1 LGEARCIIHGTC
13 VAWGTEAAL
22 LRGDSGAGKSD
33 LALRFLALP
42 PGPDSEPKLIADDQV
57 CIEASAAGELLAS
70 APATLAGK
78 IEVRGLGILETPHLA
93 QGRLVLVVD
102 LVSDAEVPRMPP
114 DPLETVTIA
123 GVALPRL
130 ALAAFEPSSPL
141 KLKLALLQAASQ
153 SPGEQA

>member
-1 LGEARCIIHGTC
+1 LGRQLIHGTC
-13 VAWGTEAAL
+13 VALGRSAAL
-22 LRGDSGAGKSD
+22 LRGASGAGKSD
-33 LALRFLALP
+33 LALRFLALASDGDRAP
-42 PGPDSEPKLIADDQV
+42 TLIADDQV
-57 CIEASAAGELLAS
+57 WIEDGTAGELLAS

-93 QGRLVLVVD
+93 VGRLVLVVD

-114 DPLETVTIA
+114 DPPETVTIA

>member
-1 LGEARCIIHGTC
+1 LGRQLIHGTC
-13 VAWGTEAAL
+13 VALGTSAAL
-22 LRGDSGAGKSD
+22 LRGASGAGKSD
-33 LALRFLALP
+33 LALRFLALA
-42 PGPDSEPKLIADDQV
+42 SEGDRAPKLVADDQV
-57 CIEASAAGELLAS
+57 WIEDGISGELLAS
-70 APATLAGK
+70 APPTLAGK

-93 QGRLVLVVD
+93 RGRLVLVVD

-141 KLKLALLQAASQ
+141 KLKLALLQAAS
-153 SPGEQA
+153 P

>member
-1 LGEARCIIHGTC
+1 LGRQLIHGTC
-13 VAWGTEAAL
+13 VALGGSAAL
-22 LRGDSGAGKSD
+22 LRGASGAGKSD
-33 LALRFLALP
+33 LALRFLALA
-42 PGPDSEPKLIADDQV
+42 SEGDRAPTLIADDQV
-57 CIEASAAGELLAS
+57 WIEDGTSGELLAS
-70 APATLAGK
+70 APPTLAGK

-114 DPLETVTIA
+114 DPPETVTIA

-130 ALAAFEPSSPL
+130 ALAPFEPSSPL

>member
-1 LGEARCIIHGTC
+1 LGRS
-13 VAWGTEAAL
+13 AAL
-22 LRGDSGAGKSD
+22 LRGASGAGKSD
-33 LALRFLALP
+33 LALRFLALASDGDGAP
-42 PGPDSEPKLIADDQV
+42 TLIADDQV
-57 CIEASAAGELLAS
+57 WIEDGTSGELLAS
-70 APATLAGK
+70 APPTLAGK

-93 QGRLVLVVD
+93 VGRLVLVVD

-114 DPLETVTIA
+114 DPPETVTIA

>member
-1 LGEARCIIHGTC
+1 LGRQLIHGTC
-13 VAWGTEAAL
+13 VALGRSAAL
-22 LRGDSGAGKSD
+22 LRGASGAGKSD
-33 LALRFLALP
+33 LALRFLALASDGDRAP
-42 PGPDSEPKLIADDQV
+42 TLIADDQV
-57 CIEASAAGELLAS
+57 WIEDGTSGELLAS
-70 APATLAGK
+70 APPTLAGK

-93 QGRLVLVVD
+93 VGRLVLVVD

-114 DPLETVTIA
+114 DPPETVTIA